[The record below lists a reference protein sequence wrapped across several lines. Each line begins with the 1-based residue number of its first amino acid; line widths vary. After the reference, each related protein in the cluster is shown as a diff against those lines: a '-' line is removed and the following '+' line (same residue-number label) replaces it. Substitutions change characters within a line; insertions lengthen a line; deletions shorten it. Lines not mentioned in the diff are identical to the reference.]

1 MRNKVTGWIK
11 SEAFYEKFDGLSLYT
26 QSGSQGVV
34 KKSTFADYFG
44 QEKQLSLV
52 TPFDWQRFR

>member
-1 MRNKVTGWIK
+1 MTGWIK